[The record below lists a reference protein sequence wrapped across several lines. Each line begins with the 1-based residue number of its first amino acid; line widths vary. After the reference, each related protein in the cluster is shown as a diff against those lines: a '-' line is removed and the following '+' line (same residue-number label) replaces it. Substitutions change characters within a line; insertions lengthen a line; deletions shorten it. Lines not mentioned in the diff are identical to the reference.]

1 MNKRRKGYVGQ
12 TVNEELCEIVY
23 TNHGK
28 PMAEGMNI
36 VLSISCNEHYNI
48 GAFKQKRN
56 YDGTLE
62 YIV

>member
-1 MNKRRKGYVGQ
+1 
-12 TVNEELCEIVY
+12 
-23 TNHGK
+23 
-28 PMAEGMNI
+28 MAEGMNI